1 MLYIDRSETRALMR
15 HTRKYYDI
23 LKTTQ
28 HSRARESKLL
38 KIGSQTHRGKQTLI
52 KLTQSMR
59 WSSLMCHSMN
69 EKQKLN
75 LVNGTNL
82 WTLTDRKSLAFI

>member
-1 MLYIDRSETRALMR
+1 
-15 HTRKYYDI
+15 
-23 LKTTQ
+23 
-28 HSRARESKLL
+28 
-38 KIGSQTHRGKQTLI
+38 
-52 KLTQSMR
+52 MR